1 MRVFTN
7 ISVSRPSTESL
18 SLQEMYG
25 VREGGRGD
33 QREGRGVR
41 KREGSEREG
50 GEGSE
55 RKGGRGRERERGR
68 EG

>member
-1 MRVFTN
+1 M
-7 ISVSRPSTESL
+7 SVSRPSTESL
-18 SLQEMYG
+18 SLQMCG

-41 KREGSEREG
+41 KREG

-55 RKGGRGRERERGR
+55 REGEGRKNGCERE
-68 EG
+68 EE